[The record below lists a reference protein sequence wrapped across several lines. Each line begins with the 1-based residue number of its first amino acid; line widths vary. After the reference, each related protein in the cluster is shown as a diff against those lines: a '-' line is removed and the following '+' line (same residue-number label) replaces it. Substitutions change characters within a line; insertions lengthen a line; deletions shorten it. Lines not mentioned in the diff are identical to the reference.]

1 MLSFLLNLI
10 HGVYTQSTL
19 SFVKTNFVV
28 NHRLLCAVFAFEIN
42 VNLFASSGI
51 FPFRACTCHSP
62 ERTWS
67 LNNFADDN
75 AGWEAG
81 LPLLPA
87 GAAGTFVDTAFSAE
101 PFQTMLIQAAAQI
114 STVSSLG

>member
-51 FPFRACTCHSP
+51 FPFRAI
-62 ERTWS
+62 
-67 LNNFADDN
+67 
-75 AGWEAG
+75 
-81 LPLLPA
+81 PA
-87 GAAGTFVDTAFSAE
+87 TAQRE
-101 PFQTMLIQAAAQI
+101 
-114 STVSSLG
+114 LGS